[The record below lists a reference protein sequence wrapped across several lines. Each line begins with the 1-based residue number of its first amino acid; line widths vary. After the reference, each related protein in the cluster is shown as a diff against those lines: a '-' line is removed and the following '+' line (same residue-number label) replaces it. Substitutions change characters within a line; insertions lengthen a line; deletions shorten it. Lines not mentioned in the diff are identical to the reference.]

1 MFEYRPYPKSQQL
14 KKPGKKEKRLEVY
27 KGRTIPSKRQ
37 RGKVSKKEYQKALQE
52 HGEYC
57 YFCGNTRNL
66 EMHHVMPKGYSRIK
80 NGRGVWR
87 NLRLLCSECH
97 RGKNGVHQNKE
108 RMEHLQ
114 KLHEE
119 LYGPYY
125 YCDRYDLFKRG
136 LIPNTTDKAF
146 EEFFEK

>member
-37 RGKVSKKEYQKALQE
+37 RGKVTKKEYNRAIEANGDACLV
-52 HGEYC
+52 
-57 YFCGNTRNL
+57 CGSKQI
-66 EMHHVMPKGYSRIK
+66 EMHHVLFRSKG
-80 NGRGVWR
+80 GRGTWR
-87 NLRLLCSECH
+87 NLIPLCPEHH
-97 RGKNGVHQNKE
+97 RGKTGVHQNKGL
-108 RMEHLQ
+108 MLHFQ
-114 KLHEE
+114 KRQRE

-125 YCDRYDLFKRG
+125 HCDKWDLYKAG